1 MVQQRGEP
9 FLLSLLCS
17 LSYTFEPL
25 GHAFPAR
32 CPARVLLSRVS
43 LGPFPWLRRLRP
55 ATPEVN
61 LCDIR
66 FVRRPLRYYG
76 RVGLLLLILHRLRF
90 LIFPTRTALQQL
102 KRPSSRSPGSRAKS
116 VPTCQ
121 GLRPRRAEPALAL
134 SRLSVLPSATL
145 TASAP

>member
-1 MVQQRGEP
+1 MVQQSGEP

-17 LSYTFEPL
+17 LSYTFKPL

-76 RVGLLLLILHRLRF
+76 RSCFSCSFFIGF
-90 LIFPTRTALQQL
+90 DSS
-102 KRPSSRSPGSRAKS
+102 SSRRGPLYDS
-116 VPTCQ
+116 
-121 GLRPRRAEPALAL
+121 
-134 SRLSVLPSATL
+134 
-145 TASAP
+145 